1 MPPLTRKLAA
11 SLFLLALACLCLA
24 ASPARRAAARQENAP
39 QENTQTPA
47 KEEPKVSVYGRAV
60 YADTQ
65 RPVRRA
71 VVRLRSLAAQPP
83 QASFTGLTD
92 AGGLFR
98 IKGVTPG
105 RYVVYVEGPGL
116 LTPESF
122 RESEGPVV
130 IGENLDQILSSFKE
144 VKVDG
149 SADAQVTVR
158 ARLGA
163 SVSGK
168 VSYADGDP
176 ARGAQVRVLRR
187 AGGRDVQAGGGASV
201 RTDERGRFRVSA
213 LAPGE
218 YVVVASELMAH
229 VASSD
234 TQPAT
239 PSTLALTYYPSEVKA
254 EKASVVALAEGEE
267 REDIDITVV
276 EREMHSISGIVRAR
290 RDGGPVYGARVHF
303 VARGTAEESALEYM
317 AYFAYGP
324 NVVTT
329 DEQGRWRFEEMPDG
343 DYIICVIPPPNISSE
358 DDAEEG
364 TDEEGEPE
372 QPAKAEAAKPRPTP
386 TPKPKGYATARQPVT
401 VADNEVSDLV
411 LTLGDEGKI
420 SGNVTAE
427 GGRQLPQNVYVI
439 AHSQQPEG
447 GASFYSNVTNGAFE
461 IESLPPG
468 KYSIYA
474 SSYVIPGAEQGDLYV
489 KSVTWRG
496 HDLTRETLELKEGES
511 VEGVSVVFTPGRASV
526 NVHVFDGPEKKPA
539 RSVFVTLVS
548 PDAAQ
553 HPSDV
558 PFCITDQDGACVAS
572 GAPGEYAV
580 VVHRRDERLNINDEK
595 DAERRAA
602 TAPRVTLRAGET
614 KEFEVAAPAKN

>member
-11 SLFLLALACLCLA
+11 SLSLLVLACLCLA
-24 ASPARRAAARQENAP
+24 ASPARRAAARQENAQKP
-39 QENTQTPA
+39 E

-71 VVRLRSLAAQPP
+71 VVHLRSLAAQPP
-83 QASFTGLTD
+83 QASFSGLTD
-92 AGGLFR
+92 AGGMFR

-105 RYVVYVEGPGL
+105 RYIVYVEGPGL

-122 RESEGPVV
+122 KESEGPA
-130 IGENLDQILSSFKE
+130 IAGENLDQILSSFKE
-144 VKVDG
+144 VKIDG

-163 SVSGK
+163 SVGGK

-213 LAPGE
+213 LAPGD

-229 VASSD
+229 VESSN

-267 REDIDITVV
+267 REDVDITVV
-276 EREMHSISGIVRAR
+276 ERETHSISGLVRSR
-290 RDGGPVYGARVHF
+290 RDGGPVPGARVHF
-303 VARGTAEESALEYM
+303 VARGTAEENALEYM
-317 AYFAYGP
+317 AYLAYGP

-343 DYIICVIPPPNISSE
+343 DYIICVIPPPNTSSE

-364 TDEEGEPE
+364 ADDEGEAE
-372 QPAKAEAAKPRPTP
+372 QPAKGEAAKPRPTP
-386 TPKPKGYATARQPVT
+386 KPKPKGYAQTSQPVT
-401 VADNEVSDLV
+401 VAGNDVSDLA

-420 SGNVTAE
+420 SGSVTAE
-427 GGRQLPQNVYVI
+427 GGRQLPDNVYVF
-439 AHSQQPEG
+439 ARSQQSEHA
-447 GASFYSNVTNGAFE
+447 ASFYSNAANGAFE

-468 KYSIYA
+468 KYSLSA
-474 SSYVIPGAEQGDLYV
+474 GSYVIPGAEQGDLYV

-511 VEGVSVVFTPGRASV
+511 LEGVSVVFTPGRASV
-526 NVHVFDGPEKKPA
+526 NVRVFDGPEKKPA
-539 RSVFVTLVS
+539 RGVIVTLAS

-553 HPSDV
+553 RRSDV
-558 PFCITDQDGACVAS
+558 PFCVTDQDGACAAS

-580 VVHRRDERLNINDEK
+580 VVFRRDERLNINDEK
-595 DAERRAA
+595 DAERRVAA
-602 TAPRVTLRAGET
+602 APRVTLRAGET
-614 KEFEVAAPAKN
+614 KDFEVQLPPHN